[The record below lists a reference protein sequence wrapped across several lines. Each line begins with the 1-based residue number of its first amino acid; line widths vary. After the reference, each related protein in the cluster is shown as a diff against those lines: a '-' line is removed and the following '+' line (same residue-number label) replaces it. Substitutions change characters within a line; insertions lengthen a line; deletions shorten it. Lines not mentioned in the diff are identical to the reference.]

1 MSDLDRSDLGMS
13 VTRDDIMPRMR
24 AYLTRAGYSSLLS
37 AVPADILDIAREI
50 YVEALDAAVPLA
62 SVAEYGGD
70 EIARELLPD
79 SLAGCSSYSVMLFSL
94 GRGIDVKIDR
104 YFADGEPLRA
114 LLMDSWASE
123 SVEALACRVDERLRN
138 VRGDGT
144 MRFAPGYSGFDIR
157 KNSEWLSLIAA
168 RTSSTADVEVLRDTG
183 IITPRKSIICMI
195 GWKNKARRV
204 AT

>member
-1 MSDLDRSDLGMS
+1 
-13 VTRDDIMPRMR
+13 MR

-62 SVAEYGGD
+62 LVAEYSGG
-70 EIARELLPD
+70 EIPREFLPD
-79 SLAGCSSYSVMLFSL
+79 ELAGCSSYSVMTFSL
-94 GRGIDVKIDR
+94 GRGIDDIIDR
-104 YFADGEPLRA
+104 YFAAGEPLRA
-114 LLMDSWASE
+114 LLLDSWGSE
-123 SVEALACRVDERLRN
+123 SVEALACRVDDGLRN

-157 KNSEWLSLIAA
+157 RNADWLSLIVQRTNAA
-168 RTSSTADVEVLRDTG
+168 ADVEVDRGTG

-195 GWKNKARRV
+195 GWKKQTRRA